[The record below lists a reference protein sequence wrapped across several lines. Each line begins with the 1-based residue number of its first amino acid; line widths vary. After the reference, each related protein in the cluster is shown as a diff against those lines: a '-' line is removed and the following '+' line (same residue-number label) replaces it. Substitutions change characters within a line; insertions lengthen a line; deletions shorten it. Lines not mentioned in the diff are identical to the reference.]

1 MEQHSG
7 ISNTYKISAKDFK
20 KDKNLSEDILTFLIK
35 EAYYNKLVSD
45 IGDVYFNKDVTNKT
59 SLKEISNLFC
69 DNIILYGLIK
79 QNNIYYNKNGILIKE
94 SVIGYY
100 NKTVKEV
107 FNKHGIKLHY
117 LNVKTKL
124 PISIRSDC
132 NTVQQIIKYEY
143 GLKDFTYIS
152 FVKVELAEIDFKVLI
167 EKLPYI
173 LKELKDGIY
182 FLKLKDL
189 DITTDCIGNMDK
201 IEIEIYIENNLD
213 LENIEIIENNN
224 TVGLNCLTLM
234 DYTDKDVITRKKF
247 YNKYVCQ
254 LTSCSISSK
263 YGNNIFLCYII
274 QQIKI

>member
-20 KDKNLSEDILTFLIK
+20 KDKNLSEDILTFLLK
-35 EAYYNKLVSD
+35 EAYYIKLVSD
-45 IGDVYFNKDVTNKT
+45 IDVDFNKDVTNKT

-79 QNNIYYNKNGILIKE
+79 QNNIYYNKNRILIKE

-107 FNKHGIKLHY
+107 FNKHGIKLYY

-124 PISIRSDC
+124 PISISDC
-132 NTVQQIIKYEY
+132 NTVQQISKYEY

-173 LKELKDGIY
+173 LRVKRW
-182 FLKLKDL
+182 
-189 DITTDCIGNMDK
+189 DILFK
-201 IEIEIYIENNLD
+201 IKRFGY
-213 LENIEIIENNN
+213 
-224 TVGLNCLTLM
+224 
-234 DYTDKDVITRKKF
+234 
-247 YNKYVCQ
+247 YNRLYW
-254 LTSCSISSK
+254 
-263 YGNNIFLCYII
+263 
-274 QQIKI
+274 